1 VLWTATLLSNIGGWM
16 HDVGAGWLMTTLTSS
31 PLMVSLV
38 QTATTLP
45 VFLLALPGGALADIV
60 DRRRLLVGT
69 KIAMTL
75 LAAGMGA
82 VVLSG
87 GMTPAAL
94 LLFTFALGAG
104 TALINPAWQAIVPSL
119 VPKPEL
125 ASAIALNS
133 VGINLSRA
141 IGPAL
146 AGAII
151 LSLGLAWPFLINA
164 VSFLAVVAALL
175 WWRPPA
181 SAARHLP
188 AERFVAALRSGVR
201 YARASDPLRSTL
213 LHAFIFI
220 VFASAYWA
228 LLPLVVRTHLGGGAD
243 LYGLMVGC
251 IGAGAVIG
259 AIVLPRVRA
268 TIGASR
274 LVLLSTIGT
283 ALVLIA
289 FALAR
294 QPVVAAAAS
303 FVAGTSW
310 LAAQSSFNISTQMSL
325 PDWVRARGLAI
336 YGTVFFGSMAFG
348 SVLWGQLAAQFGLS
362 ASLLTAAG
370 GALLCMLPAARL
382 ELQSGGALNLSPSSH
397 WPEPVITGDAE
408 PDRGP
413 VLVTVEYR
421 VRQEQ
426 AAEFLAALRRLAK
439 ARRRDGAFAWG
450 VYRDAS
456 EPDRYVEQFLE
467 NSWLEHLRHHER
479 VTEDDRALQEQV
491 ASFDSGSSA
500 PQVRHFLAADAA
512 SPPAPGKS
520 PDSGD
525 MS

>member
-1 VLWTATLLSNIGGWM
+1 
-16 HDVGAGWLMTTLTSS
+16 
-31 PLMVSLV
+31 
-38 QTATTLP
+38 
-45 VFLLALPGGALADIV
+45 
-60 DRRRLLVGT
+60 
-69 KIAMTL
+69 
-75 LAAGMGA
+75 
-82 VVLSG
+82 
-87 GMTPAAL
+87 
-94 LLFTFALGAG
+94 
-104 TALINPAWQAIVPSL
+104 
-119 VPKPEL
+119 
-125 ASAIALNS
+125 
-133 VGINLSRA
+133 
-141 IGPAL
+141 
-146 AGAII
+146 
-151 LSLGLAWPFLINA
+151 
-164 VSFLAVVAALL
+164 
-175 WWRPPA
+175 
-181 SAARHLP
+181 
-188 AERFVAALRSGVR
+188 
-201 YARASDPLRSTL
+201 
-213 LHAFIFI
+213 
-220 VFASAYWA
+220 
-228 LLPLVVRTHLGGGAD
+228 
-243 LYGLMVGC
+243 
-251 IGAGAVIG
+251 
-259 AIVLPRVRA
+259 
-268 TIGASR
+268 
-274 LVLLSTIGT
+274 
-283 ALVLIA
+283 
-289 FALAR
+289 
-294 QPVVAAAAS
+294 
-303 FVAGTSW
+303 
-310 LAAQSSFNISTQMSL
+310 MSL